1 MNRSTRPLVATA
13 AAVSILALSA
23 CAASAPDTSATGA
36 STTITFSSYSYGTQG
51 AAGDG
56 MQVLLDAFA
65 EAHPDITVVPEAVP
79 VADALTKTKAAVAA
93 GSPPDVQQLGYS
105 KMAEAFATLPVQS
118 IEEIAGDEWD
128 AHVDGIAPGLVSTGE
143 ADGTVKALPFTVSI
157 PTLFYNADIF
167 REAGL
172 DPEEPPA
179 TIDEV
184 EDAADAIVA
193 AGHNGV
199 YFGLLDQGKS
209 DYLTQSVIDSAGGMT
224 VDDDGE
230 VVLDSAKAVA
240 GIQRIQDLTTG
251 GLQPAVGID
260 DAVAAF
266 STGDLGMFVATTA
279 LMSNLQTGAADTF
292 ELRTG
297 GFPSF
302 DAKPARPTHSGA
314 GLVVLAADEA
324 KQEAAW
330 EFVKFMTSEQGYTM
344 ITEEMGYLPLRANLA
359 TDDEFLA
366 GYFAENTLLLPPLGQ
381 LGDVTPYRS
390 FAGAKSNQATVML
403 QDDAISPIILRGAD
417 ARQTMSEVADQ
428 IRELVGSE

>member
-1 MNRSTRPLVATA
+1 
-13 AAVSILALSA
+13 
-23 CAASAPDTSATGA
+23 
-36 STTITFSSYSYGTQG
+36 
-51 AAGDG
+51 
-56 MQVLLDAFA
+56 
-65 EAHPDITVVPEAVP
+65 
-79 VADALTKTKAAVAA
+79 
-93 GSPPDVQQLGYS
+93 
-105 KMAEAFATLPVQS
+105 
-118 IEEIAGDEWD
+118 
-128 AHVDGIAPGLVSTGE
+128 
-143 ADGTVKALPFTVSI
+143 
-157 PTLFYNADIF
+157 
-167 REAGL
+167 
-172 DPEEPPA
+172 
-179 TIDEV
+179 V

-324 KQEAAW
+324 KQKAAW

-417 ARQTMSEVADQ
+417 ARQTMSEVADR

>member
-324 KQEAAW
+324 KQKAAW

-403 QDDAISPIILRGAD
+403 QDDAISPIILRGAN
-417 ARQTMSEVADQ
+417 ARQTMSEVADR

>member
-143 ADGTVKALPFTVSI
+143 DDGTVKALPFTVSI

-324 KQEAAW
+324 KQKAAW

>member
-143 ADGTVKALPFTVSI
+143 DDGTVKALPFTVSI

-324 KQEAAW
+324 KQKAAW
-330 EFVKFMTSEQGYTM
+330 EFVKFVTSEQGYTM

>member
-56 MQVLLDAFA
+56 MQMLLDAFA

-143 ADGTVKALPFTVSI
+143 DDGTVKALPFTVSI

-324 KQEAAW
+324 KQKAAW

-417 ARQTMSEVADQ
+417 ARQTMSEVADR

>member
-1 MNRSTRPLVATA
+1 MIRSTRPLIATVAFG
-13 AAVSILALSA
+13 AVLALSS
-23 CAASAPDTSATGA
+23 CAATEPAESEPGA
-36 STTITFSSYSYGTQG
+36 ETTITFSSYSYGTQG
-51 AAGDG
+51 AAGEG
-56 MQVLLDAFA
+56 MQTLLDAFA
-65 EAHPDITVVPEAVP
+65 AEHPEITVLPEAVP

-118 IEEIAGDEWD
+118 IQDIAGDEWD
-128 AHVDGIAPGLVSTGE
+128 AHVEGIAAGLVSTG
-143 ADGTVKALPFTVSI
+143 ADDNTVKALPFTVSI
-157 PTLFYNADIF
+157 PTVFYNADLF

-172 DPEEPPA
+172 DPETPPT

-184 EDAADAIVA
+184 AEAAEAITA

-209 DYLTQSVIDSAGGMT
+209 DYLTQSVMDSAGGKT
-224 VDDDGE
+224 VDDDGT

-240 GIQRIQDLTTG
+240 GIQKIQDLTTE

-266 STGDLGMFVATTA
+266 STGDLGMFVSTTA
-279 LMSNLQTGAADTF
+279 LMSNLQAGASDKF
-292 ELRTG
+292 ELRTA

-302 DAKPARPTHSGA
+302 DSKPARPTHSGA
-314 GLVVLAADEA
+314 GLIVLADDEA
-324 KQEAAW
+324 KQKAAW

-359 TDDEFLA
+359 TDEKFLA
-366 GYFAENTLLLPPLGQ
+366 GYFAENTLLLPPLEQ
-381 LGDVTPYRS
+381 LENVTPYRS

-417 ARQTMSEVADQ
+417 TQKTLSEVADR
-428 IRELVGSE
+428 IRELVESE

>member
-143 ADGTVKALPFTVSI
+143 DDGTVKALPFTVSI

-179 TIDEV
+179 TIDDV

-324 KQEAAW
+324 KQKAAW

-417 ARQTMSEVADQ
+417 ARQTMSEVADR

>member
-143 ADGTVKALPFTVSI
+143 DDGTVKALPFTVSI

>member
-1 MNRSTRPLVATA
+1 MNRFTRPLVTTL
-13 AAVSILALSA
+13 AVSSLLAVSA
-23 CAASAPDTSATGA
+23 CAAAEPAVTDANA
-36 STTITFSSYSYGTQG
+36 ETTITFSSYSYGTQG

-56 MQVLLDAFA
+56 MQTLLDAFSD
-65 EAHPDITVVPEAVP
+65 AHPEITVLPEAVP

-118 IEEIAGDEWD
+118 IEDIAGDEWD
-128 AHVDGIAPGLVSTGE
+128 AHVEGIAPGLVSTGE
-143 ADGTVKALPFTVSI
+143 NDGTVKALPFTVSI
-157 PTLFYNADIF
+157 PTVFYNADIF

-172 DPEEPPA
+172 DPENPP
-179 TIDEV
+179 TSIDEV
-184 EDAADAIVA
+184 SEAAEAITA

-209 DYLTQSVIDSAGGMT
+209 DYLTQSVMDSAGGQT
-224 VDDDGE
+224 VDDDGT

-240 GIQRIQDLTTG
+240 GIQKIQDLTTE

-260 DAVAAF
+260 DAIAAF
-266 STGDLGMFVATTA
+266 STGDLGMFVSTTA
-279 LMSNLQTGAADTF
+279 LMSNLQAGATDKF
-292 ELRTG
+292 ELRTA

-302 DAKPARPTHSGA
+302 DSKDARPTHSGA
-314 GLVVLAADEA
+314 GLVVLASDEA
-324 KQEAAW
+324 KQRAAW
-330 EFVKFMTSEQGYTM
+330 EFVKFMTSEEGYTM

-359 TDDEFLA
+359 TDEAFLA
-366 GYFAENTLLLPPLGQ
+366 GYFAENTLLLPPLEQ
-381 LGDVTPYRS
+381 LQNVTPYRS

-417 ARQTMSEVADQ
+417 TQQTLTEVADR
-428 IRELVGSE
+428 IRELVESE

>member
-128 AHVDGIAPGLVSTGE
+128 AHVEGIAPGLVSTGE
-143 ADGTVKALPFTVSI
+143 NDGTVKALPFTVSI
-157 PTLFYNADIF
+157 PTVFYNADIF

-172 DPEEPPA
+172 DPENPP
-179 TIDEV
+179 TSIEEV
-184 EDAADAIVA
+184 SEAAEAITA

-324 KQEAAW
+324 KQKAAW

-417 ARQTMSEVADQ
+417 ARQTMSEVADR

>member
-324 KQEAAW
+324 KQDAAW

-417 ARQTMSEVADQ
+417 ARQTMSEVADR

>member
-143 ADGTVKALPFTVSI
+143 DDGTVKALPFTVSI

-324 KQEAAW
+324 KQDAAW

-417 ARQTMSEVADQ
+417 ARQTMSEVADR